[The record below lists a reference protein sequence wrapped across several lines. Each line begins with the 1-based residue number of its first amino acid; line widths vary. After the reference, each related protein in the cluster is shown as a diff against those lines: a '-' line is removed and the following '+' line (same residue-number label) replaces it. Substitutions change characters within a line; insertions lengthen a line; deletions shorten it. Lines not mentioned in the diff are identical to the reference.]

1 MIVTLRTLPR
11 DDGQTSVILTR
22 VPSHPDDPEVLMVT
36 ESDREA
42 INWILEQVP
51 RLVLQAGEDFR
62 SYDGRYH
69 MTSDKSQAVVTLDL
83 DLPAGSRVVCQE
95 KVTPP

>member
-11 DDGQTSVILTR
+11 DNGQTSVVLTR
-22 VPSHPDDPEVLMVT
+22 VPTHPDDPEVLMVAAT
-36 ESDREA
+36 DREA
-42 INWILEQVP
+42 MTWILDQVP
-51 RLVLQAGEDFR
+51 RLILQAGEDFR

-69 MTSDKSQAVVTLDL
+69 MTLEESRAVVTLDL

-95 KVTPP
+95 KA